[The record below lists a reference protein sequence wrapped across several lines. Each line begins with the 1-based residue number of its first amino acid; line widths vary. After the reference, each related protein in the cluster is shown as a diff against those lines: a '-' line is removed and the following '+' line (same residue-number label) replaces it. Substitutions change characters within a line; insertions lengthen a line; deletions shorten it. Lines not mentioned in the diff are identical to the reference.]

1 MTGHGEPIFSTDED
15 RTAETARLNDLAR
28 TEPQRVNAAWYMTEG
43 VSALV
48 AEAEMRGRELVQ
60 AIAGFSEFDSDN
72 DPFGERDFGAMTLWG
87 RRLFWKI
94 DYLHPEREEHS
105 PAKWSPELTRRVLT
119 IMLASEY

>member
-1 MTGHGEPIFSTDED
+1 MTGEAIFSTEED

-48 AEAEMRGRELVQ
+48 AEAETRGAELVR
-60 AIAGFSEFDSDN
+60 AIAGFTDFDAGN

-87 RRLFWKI
+87 RRLYWKI

-105 PAKWSPELTRRVLT
+105 PAKWSAELTRRVLT
-119 IMLASEY
+119 IMLSSEY